1 VNDDD
6 DGAVQKQQTTDGHH
20 GVLLTAQQNSKPA
33 ARGAVGAAA
42 HFVEH
47 PAHIGRSKGRGS
59 AQGCRF
65 LDRSAGL
72 LFSSTPWKLQRG
84 TRRGGWDSRRG
95 VVLLALMAA
104 AGRRQEVEE
113 GGCCVGRIAGRREEG
128 PSCSPAGNPRRRGCW
143 PELELGSNRGA
154 VGHGEEALC

>member
-1 VNDDD
+1 M
-6 DGAVQKQQTTDGHH
+6 TTTG
-20 GVLLTAQQNSKPA
+20 LRKNSKPPTGITACCSLRNKTASRQRAEPSGLLHISSSTLRTSEGAREGALRRA
-33 ARGAVGAAA
+33 AV
-42 HFVEH
+42 
-47 PAHIGRSKGRGS
+47 
-59 AQGCRF
+59 F
-65 LDRSAGL
+65 LDRRAGL

-113 GGCCVGRIAGRREEG
+113 GGCCAGRIAGRREEG
-128 PSCSPAGNPRRRGCW
+128 PSCSSAGNPRRRGCW